1 MPSPYKRSFYR
12 SVRRRSVLL
21 AVPVAL
27 LLLPKWLFWRLGKL
41 LQSIGGQG
49 LIDDIIY
56 TISRPWLALRGFV
69 QSWLSSRPWGK
80 LIWASPVLLGALLLF
95 TVVFIQLN
103 KSRGRAYAGYYQGA
117 LKALNQRDFK
127 QADFLFAKLIHH
139 PSYKDNDPVLFRAM
153 IAAASNRNLPREEA
167 LKQKL
172 LNERQYEPAKR
183 WVVERALSGSAS
195 PEQLDSLVSM
205 SKEMLS
211 EAEDASYYE
220 YWNLALARL
229 FYQKKRFPLVLDTL
243 AQRDELDP
251 QSRLLKV
258 RALIMLNEISM
269 AREELYSLIE
279 YIEFE
284 DPDLS
289 LFMGE
294 YMNALTILAQSSK
307 DSEEQQELYVK
318 AISELK
324 KQQLF
329 ARNVA
334 YINRLKSSA
343 HVKIARVLFQSHGA
357 AQRRLGFEHL
367 NAAIATGVSTTE
379 AATLLFGLLDS
390 DSNFSVLTGQIVEAL
405 SVHGG
410 AGCHLAMAIDR
421 WYQGDFD
428 AMKVH
433 LLIAKALEPKAHL
446 IMGEAA
452 VVIASKY
459 AAGSL
464 DFSLFNNSD
473 SFFNR
478 SFKMVDMI
486 ESVDDSNNVEYDL
499 IRARIYSKRKEWSKI
514 VELIETIVLSS
525 GYPQLDEKQRL
536 NCLQWLITSYAE
548 LGDRKQSVHYQ
559 QLLIDEMKSV
569 PSTE

>member
-1 MPSPYKRSFYR
+1 M
-12 SVRRRSVLL
+12 L
-21 AVPVAL
+21 AAPLAF
-27 LLLPKWLFWRLGKL
+27 LLLPKWLFWKLGRL

-49 LIDDIIY
+49 LIDDIGY
-56 TISRPWLALRGFV
+56 AISRPWLALRGFV
-69 QSWLSSRPWGK
+69 KSWLDSRPWGK
-80 LIWASPVLLGALLLF
+80 LIWASPVLLGAFLLF

-117 LKALNQRDFK
+117 LKALSQRDFK

-172 LNERQYEPAKR
+172 LYERQYEPAKR
-183 WVVERALSGSAS
+183 WVVERALTSSAS
-195 PEQLDSLVSM
+195 KVQLDSLISM
-205 SKEMLS
+205 SKEMLR
-211 EAEDASYYE
+211 EAEDASYYG
-220 YWNLALARL
+220 YWNLALSRL
-229 FYQKKRFPLVLDTL
+229 FYEKKSYPLVLATL
-243 AQRDELDP
+243 AQREQLEP

-258 RALIMLNEISM
+258 RAFIMLNDISQ
-269 AREELYSLIE
+269 ARDELKSLVKF
-279 YIEFE
+279 IEFE
-284 DPDLS
+284 DPELN
-289 LFMGE
+289 LYLGE

-307 DSEEQQELYVK
+307 DSEEQQELYIK

-329 ARNVA
+329 ARNIS

-343 HVKIARVLFQSHGA
+343 HVKIARVLFQTHGA
-357 AQRRLGFEHL
+357 EQRRFGFEHL
-367 NAAIATGVSTTE
+367 NEAIATGVSTTE

-428 AMKVH
+428 AMKIH
-433 LLIAKALEPKAHL
+433 LLVAKALEPKAQL
-446 IMGEAA
+446 IMAETA

-459 AAGSL
+459 SEGAL
-464 DFSLFNNSD
+464 DFSLFNNSA
-473 SFFNR
+473 SYFNR

-486 ESVDDSNNVEYDL
+486 ESVDEANKVEYDL
-499 IRARIYSKRKEWSKI
+499 IRARIHSKRKQWSEI
-514 VELIETIVLSS
+514 VTLIETNVLN
-525 GYPQLDEKQRL
+525 LDYDHLAQKQRL

-548 LGDRKQSVHYQ
+548 LGDRKRSVHYQ
-559 QLLIDEMKSV
+559 QMLIDEMKSG
-569 PSTE
+569 PSSK